1 MISDRLFVTGIVK
14 AAQMHARLYT
24 SPVYLYQFG
33 YRGRHSLSEL
43 FAKSNE
49 NYGDENIVVVI
60 IIMIVHRKINRGR
73 AQRGEGDEDVV
84 SSLFPITISFNVSR
98 RTVHEFSNRYRQ
110 NISCF
115 FHRTLYNHRLT
126 YVLDDMFSIV

>member
-14 AAQMHARLYT
+14 AVQMHARLYK

-60 IIMIVHRKINRGR
+60 IIYIETEKPTNGELS
-73 AQRGEGDEDVV
+73 GEGV
-84 SSLFPITISFNVSR
+84 TK
-98 RTVHEFSNRYRQ
+98 
-110 NISCF
+110 ISCY
-115 FHRTLYNHRLT
+115 HSSR
-126 YVLDDMFSIV
+126 